1 MGICYQSH
9 LINLAHLRGGY
20 NFLINRTL
28 RLFPPLLVATLVAL
42 IWGGFCMLPYSY
54 SDLAQNVIATNLF
67 ANNILMSIKSSDYWN
82 VLNDYKPLMHTW
94 YLGVLFQ
101 CYVIIVFALVIANK
115 AANEHNRSKVV
126 TVVLILL
133 FCISLGLYL
142 FPSFSTTSKFYFAQF
157 RLFEICYGGL
167 IARLV
172 NRFDFTTTAHSL
184 RNSALCLICY
194 ALLLILLLCNNLFGL
209 PQLKLLLTVS
219 TTGVLLALI
228 PQTCSMVNRALSLNS
243 LAIIG
248 SCCYSIYIWHQIV
261 FAFCR
266 YSVTSDFTL
275 SLFLWLMIIIGIL
288 SFISYRYLEKG
299 MSFKGDNLRRNG
311 LIISICL
318 LIANLGSASYIYAI
332 EGVVRDVPELDISKS
347 HRSSRMHIAYNE
359 RGYEYDR
366 DFQSTDKIKWLVIGD
381 SYGRDMVNII
391 LESKIED
398 TVEVSYLNNKDYEN
412 PDNLNRVK
420 DADLIF
426 RTMSI
431 VPDESSVVSFYDFA
445 QQNEIDTN
453 KIRIV
458 GGKRFGY
465 SCGQVYARRNSA
477 DYYQS
482 TLPINHTYFEQN
494 AYFKEKYGSNFI
506 DLITPVTCRGQ
517 IRVFTDDNKIISQDC
532 EHLTQNGAKYYS
544 RILKPILNKE
554 IKLYRKKQKS

>member
-1 MGICYQSH
+1 
-9 LINLAHLRGGY
+9 
-20 NFLINRTL
+20 
-28 RLFPPLLVATLVAL
+28 
-42 IWGGFCMLPYSY
+42 
-54 SDLAQNVIATNLF
+54 
-67 ANNILMSIKSSDYWN
+67 
-82 VLNDYKPLMHTW
+82 
-94 YLGVLFQ
+94 
-101 CYVIIVFALVIANK
+101 
-115 AANEHNRSKVV
+115 
-126 TVVLILL
+126 
-133 FCISLGLYL
+133 
-142 FPSFSTTSKFYFAQF
+142 
-157 RLFEICYGGL
+157 
-167 IARLV
+167 
-172 NRFDFTTTAHSL
+172 
-184 RNSALCLICY
+184 
-194 ALLLILLLCNNLFGL
+194 
-209 PQLKLLLTVS
+209 
-219 TTGVLLALI
+219 
-228 PQTCSMVNRALSLNS
+228 
-243 LAIIG
+243 
-248 SCCYSIYIWHQIV
+248 
-261 FAFCR
+261 
-266 YSVTSDFTL
+266 
-275 SLFLWLMIIIGIL
+275 
-288 SFISYRYLEKG
+288 

-544 RILKPILNKE
+544 RILSPILNKE
-554 IKLYRKKQKS
+554 IKLYRQKQKS